1 MVNITRYSGFDD
13 AFDNLFRGFLLRPVA
28 WENDEAGANSFA
40 KFRADIAE
48 TDKAYTVRAE
58 LPGVKKEDIHVSI
71 DGDQVSITAETR
83 REKDVKEGERVLR
96 TERYVGKYQRA
107 FALGATIDEETASAK
122 YVDGV
127 LELTLP
133 KKAVVA
139 ARRLAIQ

>member
-1 MVNITRYSGFDD
+1 MVNVTRYSGLDD
-13 AFDNLFRGFLLRPVA
+13 AFDNLLRGFFVRPVA
-28 WENDEAGANSFA
+28 WENEESVANTFA

-48 TDKAYTVRAE
+48 NDKAYTVRAE

-83 REKDVKEGERVLR
+83 SEKDVKEGERVLR
-96 TERYVGKYQRA
+96 SERYIGKFQRA
-107 FALGATIDEETASAK
+107 FALGAAIDEETASAK

-133 KKAVVA
+133 KKAAVA
-139 ARRLAIQ
+139 ARRLTIQ

>member
-1 MVNITRYSGFDD
+1 MVNIARYSGFDD

-28 WENDEAGANSFA
+28 WENDDAAANSFA

-48 TDKAYTVRAE
+48 NEKAYTVRAE

-83 REKDVKEGERVLR
+83 SEKDVKEGERVLR
-96 TERYVGKYQRA
+96 SERYIGKYQRA
-107 FALGATIDEETASAK
+107 FALGGAIDEATASAK
-122 YVDGV
+122 YNDGV

-133 KKAVVA
+133 KKAVA
-139 ARRLAIQ
+139 AAKRLTVQ